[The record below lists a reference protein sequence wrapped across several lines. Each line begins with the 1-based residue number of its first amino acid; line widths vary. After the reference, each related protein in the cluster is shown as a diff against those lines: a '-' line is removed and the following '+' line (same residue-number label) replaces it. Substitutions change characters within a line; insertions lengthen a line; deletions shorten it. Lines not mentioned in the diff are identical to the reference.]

1 MARLATRYAYPGATH
16 MKILVRAAQVAAILA
31 TSLLGTACAPP
42 PEPEITLT
50 GQVKAVVD
58 RTKATR
64 ETYAMYSWN
73 EMPGGGQPIQ
83 EWGAEFHSGDKH
95 RVETPRDRVIA
106 DCRAQTGVALNLATG
121 EVVEGPVVA
130 RGACGISTAR
140 PFTSAEWLGPVRTPL
155 GSAERIRLSDN
166 NNIRTY
172 DISPTGVILRA
183 TYAENTASKP
193 ISLTSEAVAVL
204 AQLPAPDIFD
214 RASLSKSYVPDRFK
228 TAPGTAPA
236 TTSPS

>member
-1 MARLATRYAYPGATH
+1 M
-16 MKILVRAAQVAAILA
+16 MILVRTAQVATLLA
-31 TSLLGTACAPP
+31 SLLLGGACTPP
-42 PEPEITLT
+42 PAPEITLT

-64 ETYAMYSWN
+64 ETYALYSWN
-73 EMPGGGQPIQ
+73 EMPGDGQPVQ
-83 EWGAEFHSGDKH
+83 EWAAEFHSGDKH
-95 RVETPRDRVIA
+95 RVETPRDRAIA
-106 DCRAQTGVALNLATG
+106 DCRAQTGAALNLVTG
-121 EVVEGPVVA
+121 EMVEGSVVA

-140 PFTSAEWLGPVRTPL
+140 PFTAAEWLGPVRTPF
-155 GSAERIRLSDN
+155 GPADRVRLADK

-183 TYAENTASKP
+183 TYAQNTASKP

-214 RASLSKSYVPDRFK
+214 RASLSKSYVPDHFK
-228 TAPGTAPA
+228 TAPGAAPA
-236 TTSPS
+236 ATSPP

>member
-1 MARLATRYAYPGATH
+1 MTIMTRKAPAAALMATA
-16 MKILVRAAQVAAILA
+16 
-31 TSLLGTACAPP
+31 LLGAACSPASTPP
-42 PEPEITLT
+42 PAPEITLT

-64 ETYAMYSWN
+64 ETYAVYNWN
-73 EMPGGGQPIQ
+73 EMTDDGRPVQ

-106 DCRAQTGVALNLATG
+106 DCRAQTGIALHLATN

-140 PFTSAEWLGPVRTPL
+140 PFVAAEGLGSVTTPL
-155 GSAERIRLSDN
+155 GAADRVRLADK

-172 DISPTGVILRA
+172 DISPAGVILRA
-183 TYAENTASKP
+183 TYAKNTPDKP
-193 ISLTSEAVAVL
+193 LVLSSEAVAVL
-204 AQLPAPDIFD
+204 GQLPAPDIFD
-214 RASLSKSYVPDRFK
+214 RASLYKSFVPDRFK
-228 TAPGTAPA
+228 TAPGETQAA
-236 TTSPS
+236 TSPVKNDPAAK